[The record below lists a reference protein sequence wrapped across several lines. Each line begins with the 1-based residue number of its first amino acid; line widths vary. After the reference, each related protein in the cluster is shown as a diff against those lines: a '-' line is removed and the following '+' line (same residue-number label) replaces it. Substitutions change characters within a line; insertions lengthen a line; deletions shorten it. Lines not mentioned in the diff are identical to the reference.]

1 MATDLFLRSKSIS
14 NECAMSSRIEINKV
28 KDTWGQEKVKLEQD
42 SQGRCYGNL
51 DGRSAILWKEQA
63 QNTGWISI
71 CFGGHYTTNDGF
83 IHIPGTLDILD
94 SEDLLSRRAFHE
106 ETVTLDVSTGE
117 GSSSDNSRLSTR
129 AKIWNHRVSQRNYK
143 APDLPDQN
151 GNSPAYR
158 IQGLQFKEKYLD
170 LLSSVH

>member
-1 MATDLFLRSKSIS
+1 MHQFSLKYESVVSADLASEVSYKALRFKMRPTRWEYNMATDLFLRSKSIS

-71 CFGGHYTTNDGF
+71 CFGGHYTTNDRF
-83 IHIPGTLDILD
+83 IHIPRTLDILD
-94 SEDLLSRRAFHE
+94 SEDLLSRRAFHKE
-106 ETVTLDVSTGE
+106 IVTLDVSTGE

-129 AKIWNHRVSQRNYK
+129 A
-143 APDLPDQN
+143 
-151 GNSPAYR
+151 
-158 IQGLQFKEKYLD
+158 
-170 LLSSVH
+170 